1 MFVALTETPQVFMTI
16 RLASHVQRDVFLNK
30 NDRLR
35 KLNLSP
41 DFKVKTESHIPAR
54 VSRGVRRWD
63 QWLLCVA
70 VTSETETGM
79 LCRPPSP
86 CTLEAGRVLLQREVN
101 NRVRLR
107 EAAKQREEDQTEGT
121 HKRGCRDRQM

>member
-101 NRVRLR
+101 NREQQNKERKTRQKGHTR
-107 EAAKQREEDQTEGT
+107 EGAETDKCEI
-121 HKRGCRDRQM
+121 